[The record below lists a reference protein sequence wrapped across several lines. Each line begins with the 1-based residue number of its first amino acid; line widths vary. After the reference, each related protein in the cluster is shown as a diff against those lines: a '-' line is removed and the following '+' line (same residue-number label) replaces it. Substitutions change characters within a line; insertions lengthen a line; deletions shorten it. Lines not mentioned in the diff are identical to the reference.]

1 MPALL
6 NICLFGLY
14 APVAY
19 ALSGALGVVGLAL
32 ALSVVNAVFALL
44 CLAAMRWEIGQIG
57 GRRLLRSLT
66 RILIAG
72 AVMYAVAW
80 GGVMLL
86 GNGGTGLLDRALILT
101 GVGGT
106 SLLVYL
112 GVAYLLGAEELK
124 SVVALIRKRV

>member
-14 APVAY
+14 VPVAY
-19 ALSGALGVVGLAL
+19 ALSDVLGVVGLAL
-32 ALSVVNAVFALL
+32 ALSAVNAVFALL
-44 CLAAMRWEIGQIG
+44 CLAAMRREMGQIG

-72 AVMYAVAW
+72 AIMYAVAW
-80 GGVMLL
+80 AGVALL
-86 GNGGTGLLDRALILT
+86 GNGTGLLDRALILT
-101 GVGGT
+101 SVGGA
-106 SLLVYL
+106 SLVVYL

-124 SVVALIRKRV
+124 SVIALIRKRV